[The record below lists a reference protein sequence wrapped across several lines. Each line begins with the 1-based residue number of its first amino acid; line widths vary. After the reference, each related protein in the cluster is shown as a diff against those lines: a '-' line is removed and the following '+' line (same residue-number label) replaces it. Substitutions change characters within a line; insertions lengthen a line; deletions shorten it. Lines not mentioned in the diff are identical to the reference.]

1 MSFLNWFSGKSGTGK
16 NVAGKAPPDD
26 DSSGLTGDDSTRPVV
41 VAREQA
47 LLPMPPKGVANAASA
62 AERSGGHKAHRH
74 AKRELLYIAVRE
86 AMIHS
91 GVLSADYKFK
101 VLSLGAR
108 GDRFMVMMD
117 LAQERGG
124 QTDRWAEMEVMI
136 AQSAK
141 SRYNLRVTAV
151 YWRINEQGAIG
162 RSKPA
167 AHGSSRSHDAPPA
180 EGVQAALAAVL
191 PESAITA
198 LNPSASHHEPIQ
210 ADEVAAF
217 KKALATASGE
227 GAAAAAEKSAPLRSG
242 PHSYTLLTGFEDTAM
257 PESPGALPAL
267 SASQYGDLI

>member
-16 NVAGKAPPDD
+16 NAAGKAPLDD
-26 DSSGLTGDDSTRPVV
+26 DSAGQPGDDSTRPVV
-41 VAREQA
+41 AREQA
-47 LLPMPPKGVANAASA
+47 LSPMRPKGVAHAASA

-86 AMIHS
+86 AMIRS

-108 GDRFMVMMD
+108 GDQFMVMMD
-117 LAQERGG
+117 LAQDLGG
-124 QTDRWAEMEVMI
+124 QTERLAEMEGMI

-141 SRYNLRVTAV
+141 SRYDLRVTAV

-162 RSKPA
+162 RSRPS
-167 AHGSSRSHDAPPA
+167 AHGSSAPPS
-180 EGVQAALAAVL
+180 EGGVQAALAAVL

-217 KKALATASGE
+217 RKALATASGE
-227 GAAAAAEKSAPLRSG
+227 GAAVASEKSLPLRSS
-242 PHSYTLLTGFEDTAM
+242 PHSYALLTGFEDTAM
-257 PESPGALPAL
+257 PEPPDALPAL

>member
-16 NVAGKAPPDD
+16 NAAGKAPPDD
-26 DSSGLTGDDSTRPVV
+26 DSAGLTGDDSTRPVV
-41 VAREQA
+41 AQEQG
-47 LLPMPPKGVANAASA
+47 LSPMPPKGVANAASA

-124 QTDRWAEMEVMI
+124 QTERLAEMEVMI

-162 RSKPA
+162 RSKPG
-167 AHGSSRSHDAPPA
+167 AHGSSAPPSK
-180 EGVQAALAAVL
+180 GVQAALAAAP
-191 PESAITA
+191 PESAIIA

-210 ADEVAAF
+210 ADEVTAF
-217 KKALATASGE
+217 KKALAAASGE
-227 GAAAAAEKSAPLRSG
+227 GAAAAEKSAPLRSG

-267 SASQYGDLI
+267 SASQYGDLT